1 MSNLKAK
8 TKKGLVWSA
17 FERFGTQGVQF
28 LFSILLARLL
38 APEDY
43 GIIAM
48 PMIFLGLA
56 QVFIDSGF
64 ANALVRKPDLTDND
78 LSTAFWFNVFVGLV
92 CYVVLFIS
100 SSAIAS
106 FYDTPILAPILKIT
120 ALSTLFNPL
129 CTVQQAILT
138 RSIDFKKQAH
148 VSIIGSILGGC
159 LGGLLGL

>member
-138 RSIDFKKQAH
+138 RSIDFKK
-148 VSIIGSILGGC
+148 
-159 LGGLLGL
+159 

>member
-48 PMIFLGLA
+48 PMIFLG
-56 QVFIDSGF
+56 
-64 ANALVRKPDLTDND
+64 
-78 LSTAFWFNVFVGLV
+78 
-92 CYVVLFIS
+92 
-100 SSAIAS
+100 
-106 FYDTPILAPILKIT
+106 
-120 ALSTLFNPL
+120 
-129 CTVQQAILT
+129 
-138 RSIDFKKQAH
+138 
-148 VSIIGSILGGC
+148 
-159 LGGLLGL
+159 